1 MRQHLRVCSV
11 IVGGFLVGS
20 VLLVATGPGAVAQDV
35 AQDEIPPAATQPA
48 APQQAAPQQAAPEK
62 PATENAGQEEL
73 DAAIDAKLG
82 ARGLADL
89 DRVLAHCQRALE
101 LGLDD
106 ESRKFADSLYTGT
119 LVDRAAML
127 VEVIY
132 RAREPDPQWP
142 RMRAFAMRDL
152 EEIVTRDPDLGQA
165 HLMIAR
171 LESLPRG
178 NPERARSAA
187 ERALELLGD
196 DRLQKARAHL
206 VLAAVADDPEQ
217 QTVHLDAAVELAP
230 RDVDIRRTRGMQ
242 MLVQD
247 RFDQACED
255 LEAAIATDPED
266 ATLHQALGMACMMD
280 NRMDAARDA
289 FDRAVE
295 LAPDAAGPYLQ
306 RARLEAVAG
315 NNAEALDDI
324 EHALDLNPGD
334 IQALLLRARVHQ
346 QAGDDDAAEQDVED
360 VLRRDVRNAQALELR
375 GLMAAERGDY
385 RAAVDD
391 FRRLVATQP
400 DDAVLLSQLGMLYLA
415 AKQPRK
421 AIDRFT
427 RALEID
433 EQHFP
438 SLRGRSDARI
448 SIGEHEAAVADLEK
462 ALDLRPDDSGVLNN
476 LAWVLATSPDEK
488 LRDGPRAV
496 ELATKACEVTDW
508 KQAHIISTLAAG
520 HAEQGDFEAAKKFS
534 RQAVDAQSE
543 ADEVEAQLREELAS
557 YEQEKPWR
565 ELQELEDVPFAGE
578 EPALP
583 ALMEEAARP
592 RRPFDDDE

>member
-1 MRQHLRVCSV
+1 MRHHLRVGSV
-11 IVGGFLVGS
+11 IVGSLLVGGQIAG
-20 VLLVATGPGAVAQDV
+20 VFLAAGRCHVAAQEAAAAKPDAPAKPDADSTGQD
-35 AQDEIPPAATQPA
+35 
-48 APQQAAPQQAAPEK
+48 
-62 PATENAGQEEL
+62 EL

-82 ARGLADL
+82 ARGLADF
-89 DRVLAHCQRALE
+89 DRVLGHCRRALE
-101 LGLDD
+101 LGLDE
-106 ESRKFADSLYTGT
+106 ESRKFAESLYTGT

-127 VEVIY
+127 VEAIH

-152 EEIVTRDPDLGQA
+152 EEIVTRDPELGQA

-178 NPERARSAA
+178 DAERARKAA

-206 VLAAVADDPEQ
+206 VLAALADDPDTQ
-217 QTVHLDAAVELAP
+217 AMHLDAAVELAP
-230 RDVDIRRTRGMQ
+230 RDADIRRTRGMQ

-247 RFDQACED
+247 RFDRARED
-255 LEAAIATDPED
+255 LEAAIASDPED

-280 NRMDAARDA
+280 DRMDDARAA

-295 LAPDAAGPYLQ
+295 LAPDAPGPYLQ
-306 RARLEAVAG
+306 RARLEAVQG
-315 NNAEALDDI
+315 RHAEALDDI
-324 EHALDLNPGD
+324 EHALDINPAD
-334 IQALLLRARVHQ
+334 VQALLLRARVHQ

-391 FRRLVATQP
+391 FRRLVASQP
-400 DDAVLLSQLGMLYLA
+400 DDAVLLSQLALLYLA
-415 AKQPRK
+415 ARQPRQ

-433 EQHFP
+433 ERHFP

-448 SIGEHEAAVADLEK
+448 SIGDHGAALADLEK
-462 ALDLRPDDSGVLNN
+462 ALELRPDDSGVLNN

-488 LRDGPRAV
+488 LRDGKRAV
-496 ELATKACEVTDW
+496 ELATRACEVTEW
-508 KQAHIISTLAAG
+508 KQAHILSTLAAG
-520 HAEQGDFEAAKKFS
+520 YAEAGDFETARKYS
-534 RQAVDAQSE
+534 RQAVESQAE
-543 ADEVEAQLREELAS
+543 AEEVEQQLRDELAS
-557 YEQEKPWR
+557 YEQGKPWR
-565 ELQELEDVPFAGE
+565 ERQEMADVPFDGD
-578 EPALP
+578 EPAEP
-583 ALMEEAARP
+583 AVVEEAARP
-592 RRPFDDDE
+592 RRPFDDE